1 MEVLTISITVVLLA
15 AIIAR
20 VVLNHRDYRAEELS
34 YTVTP
39 RKVQTSWRNY

>member
-1 MEVLTISITVVLLA
+1 MEVLIILVRIILLA

-20 VVLNHRDYRAEELS
+20 VVLNYRDTRAKELN